1 MLTLRWE
8 VSLRD
13 EDQDDTS
20 LGDLLFERI
29 DGSEIVDLV
38 VESAEA
44 LHTRHHTPEAA
55 RSDQS
60 KYRASNATMQAK
72 LTQKGNLSHKRPR
85 RKSKPL
91 VRVEE
96 DRNARQ
102 HGGELALDGGAL
114 VLPGS
119 PGAAS
124 EHHKSSSKVC

>member
-1 MLTLRWE
+1 
-8 VSLRD
+8 
-13 EDQDDTS
+13 
-20 LGDLLFERI
+20 
-29 DGSEIVDLV
+29 
-38 VESAEA
+38 
-44 LHTRHHTPEAA
+44 
-55 RSDQS
+55 
-60 KYRASNATMQAK
+60 MQAK

-124 EHHKSSSKVC
+124 EHHKHAS